1 MTITQKEN
9 ETMKTED
16 DVVIEAMIPTV
27 DTTVDDDGDGI
38 TEDAASDSSKTTA
51 TTDKQPLRSV
61 TPTVSKIFSL
71 IRTEVPLLVLGLILM
86 VVSEAA
92 TLTIP
97 IIVAFAYDAL
107 QTYFIDLGTSIS
119 SSDSNL
125 AITTENEDA
134 AEVTMSE
141 INLWMGTAVG
151 VFILSQLAG
160 YARGIILGV
169 LGERLVARLRRQVY
183 ASVLKQEIGFFDEHK
198 TGEIVSRLGSD
209 TQLLQSAVSTFAP
222 ESLIGFVKVIIS
234 VVLMYSINAKL
245 TSVALSG
252 MVILCLFGIPFGRRL
267 AALSKRYQDVLGDA
281 QTRSTEALG
290 NIRTVQSFASEP
302 KELSRYTEKIGNP
315 DDNNNSNDGGNK
327 NKHNNDK
334 EKEDT
339 TYDVG
344 VKKQITQ
351 VGLYTLVFGGAFGF
365 LYCSLWY
372 GFYLVTIEGSL
383 TLGGM
388 TAFQSYV
395 FIIGAAIGSTVNN
408 LAQLFS
414 AIGASGRVFYL
425 LERQPKIKNYENSND
440 GENTGNT
447 NKKAIVPTSPMEGN
461 IVFDNVMFS

>member
-1 MTITQKEN
+1 MTITQKES
-9 ETMKTED
+9 ETMKNED
-16 DVVIEAMIPTV
+16 DVVIEATIPTV
-27 DTTVDDDGDGI
+27 DTTPDDGDVI

-61 TPTVSKIFSL
+61 TPTASKIFSL
-71 IRTEVPLLVLGLILM
+71 IRTELPLLVLGLILM

-92 TLTIP
+92 SLTIP
-97 IIVAFAYDAL
+97 LIVALAYDAL

-119 SSDSNL
+119 SSDSSL
-125 AITTENEDA
+125 ATTTENEDA

-141 INLWMGTAVG
+141 INLWMGTAIG

-160 YARGIILGV
+160 VARGIILGV

-209 TQLLQSAVSTFAP
+209 TQLLQSAVSTYAP
-222 ESLIGFVKVIIS
+222 ESLVGFVKVIFA
-234 VVLMYSINAKL
+234 VVLMYYINAKL

-252 MVILCLFGIPFGRRL
+252 MAVLCLFAIPFGQRL
-267 AALSKRYQDVLGDA
+267 AALSKRYQDALGDA

-302 KELSRYTEKIGNP
+302 KELSRYTEKIGDP
-315 DDNNNSNDGGNK
+315 DDNSNNSNDGGNK
-327 NKHNNDK
+327 SKNNNDK

-351 VGLYTLVFGGAFGF
+351 IGLYALVFGGAFTF

-383 TLGGM
+383 TLGGL

-395 FIIGAAIGSTVNN
+395 FIIGAAIGSTINN
-408 LAQLFS
+408 SAQLLS
-414 AIGASGRVFYL
+414 AVGASGRVFYL
-425 LERQPKIKNYENSND
+425 LERQPKIKNHENSND
-440 GENTGNT
+440 SDNAGNT

>member
-9 ETMKTED
+9 EIMKNED
-16 DVVIEAMIPTV
+16 DIVIEATIPTA
-27 DTTVDDDGDGI
+27 DTTVDDGDGTT
-38 TEDAASDSSKTTA
+38 TEDAASESSKTTA

-71 IRTEVPLLVLGLILM
+71 IRAEVPLLVLGLILM

-92 TLTIP
+92 TLAIP

-107 QTYFIDLGTSIS
+107 QIYFIDLGTSINS
-119 SSDSNL
+119 SGSSIA
-125 AITTENEDA
+125 AITENEDA

-141 INLWMGTAVG
+141 INVWMGTAVG

-222 ESLIGFVKVIIS
+222 QSLIGFVKVIIS
-234 VVLMYSINAKL
+234 IVLMYSINAKL

-290 NIRTVQSFASEP
+290 NIRTVQSFAS
-302 KELSRYTEKIGNP
+302 
-315 DDNNNSNDGGNK
+315 
-327 NKHNNDK
+327 
-334 EKEDT
+334 
-339 TYDVG
+339 
-344 VKKQITQ
+344 
-351 VGLYTLVFGGAFGF
+351 
-365 LYCSLWY
+365 
-372 GFYLVTIEGSL
+372 
-383 TLGGM
+383 
-388 TAFQSYV
+388 
-395 FIIGAAIGSTVNN
+395 
-408 LAQLFS
+408 
-414 AIGASGRVFYL
+414 
-425 LERQPKIKNYENSND
+425 
-440 GENTGNT
+440 
-447 NKKAIVPTSPMEGN
+447 
-461 IVFDNVMFS
+461 

>member
-9 ETMKTED
+9 DTMKNED
-16 DVVIEAMIPTV
+16 DVVIEATIPTV
-27 DTTVDDDGDGI
+27 DTTPDDDDDGI
-38 TEDAASDSSKTTA
+38 TEDAASDDDKTTA
-51 TTDKQPLRSV
+51 TYDKQPLRSV
-61 TPTVSKIFSL
+61 TPTASKIFSL
-71 IRTEVPLLVLGLILM
+71 IRTELPLLVLGLILM

-92 TLTIP
+92 SLTIP
-97 IIVAFAYDAL
+97 LIVALAYDAL

-119 SSDSNL
+119 NSDSSL
-125 AITTENEDA
+125 ATTTIENEDA

-141 INLWMGTAVG
+141 INLWMGTAIG

-160 YARGIILGV
+160 VARGIILGV

-209 TQLLQSAVSTFAP
+209 TQLLQSAVSTYAP
-222 ESLIGFVKVIIS
+222 ESLVGFVKVIFAVI
-234 VVLMYSINAKL
+234 LMYYINAKL

-252 MVILCLFGIPFGRRL
+252 MAVLCLFAIPFGQRL
-267 AALSKRYQDVLGDA
+267 AALSKRYQDALGDA

-315 DDNNNSNDGGNK
+315 DDNSNNKSK
-327 NKHNNDK
+327 NNNDK

-351 VGLYTLVFGGAFGF
+351 IGLYALVFGGAFTF

-383 TLGGM
+383 TLGGL

-408 LAQLFS
+408 AAQLLS
-414 AIGASGRVFYL
+414 AVGASGRVFYL
-425 LERQPKIKNYENSND
+425 LERQPKIKNHENSND
-440 GENTGNT
+440 SDNTGNT